1 MDIFQPIENFFV
13 SSAEAVANFVTTAAD
28 DFFMKA
34 QSIIVAGTYTLEM
47 LVADIG
53 VAVRTFPTATVT
65 SGFIPLLIQM
75 ICRSNL
81 KSLTKSCLSKI

>member
-13 SSAEAVANFVTTAAD
+13 SSAEAVVNFVSTAAG

-34 QSIIVAGTYTLEM
+34 QSIIVAGTYTLDM

-53 VAVRTFPTATVT
+53 VAVRAFPTLTVT
-65 SGFIPLLIQM
+65 SGFIPLLIQ
-75 ICRSNL
+75 ITRRSNP
-81 KSLTKSCLSKI
+81 KSLMKSCLSKI